1 MKFAFSMKIPLIFY
15 DKDVKIV
22 LALGLKSA
30 KTMM

>member
-22 LALGLKSA
+22 LALGVKEC
-30 KTMM
+30 